1 MANPNRVFFYITK
14 NNLNQLK
21 KRNKMLKMFEKNE
34 NSAFEL
40 VKTYL
45 PNEILEALSEYL
57 VKNRT
62 SESCINE
69 IRLRSHGLSS
79 LSIGVKNISLGISL
93 GAQQMKEIFKR
104 ICDGAIFAHRDDVC
118 RGFVSLNGG
127 VRVGVCGHARYEN
140 GLIVGVSDI
149 SALVFRL
156 PTGEC
161 SFARDLY
168 KEWSS
173 IGGGMLIC
181 SMAGGG
187 KTTAIRSLAK
197 LIGTGRDARRVVVAD
212 ERCEFSPSDY
222 TDAHVD
228 ILRGYKRALGI
239 DIAIRTMT
247 AEILIVDEISAKE
260 DAMAMLSALGA
271 GVTVIATAHAESLE
285 GAMKREY
292 ISELVR
298 CGMFE
303 SVCVIERRDDDFSYS
318 LGKITRYGG

>member
-1 MANPNRVFFYITK
+1 MIKT
-14 NNLNQLK
+14 
-21 KRNKMLKMFEKNE
+21 FEKNE
-34 NSAFEL
+34 KSAFDL

-45 PNEILEALSEYL
+45 PDELLRAVDEYL
-57 VKNRT
+57 ERSRT
-62 SESCINE
+62 SARWINE
-69 IRLRSHGLSS
+69 IRLRSHGPSS
-79 LSIGVKNISLGISL
+79 LTVGGKNISLGISL
-93 GAQQMKEIFKR
+93 GAQNMKEIFKR
-104 ICDGAIFAHRDDVC
+104 ICDGAVFAHRDDVC

-140 GLIVGVSDI
+140 GSVVGVSDI

-161 SFARDLY
+161 SFARQLY
-168 KEWSS
+168 GEWSL

-228 ILRGYKRALGI
+228 ILRGYKRALGV

-247 AEILIVDEISAKE
+247 AEILIVDEISAKD
-260 DAMAMLSALGA
+260 DARAMLSALGA
-271 GVTVIATAHAESLE
+271 GVTVIATVHAASLE
-285 GAMKREY
+285 DAVKREY
-292 ISELVR
+292 ISELVV

-303 SVCVIERRDDDFSYS
+303 SVCVIERHGNVFSY
-318 LGKITRYGG
+318 LLEKITRYGG